1 MEKES
6 YKKYLDPAFI
16 ANYSNLKL
24 TTNMVLEGFM
34 IGIHS
39 SPMKGFSAEFSQHKQ
54 YNPGDPTRFI
64 DWKIFGKTEKYY
76 IKQYEDETN
85 LYANIF
91 LDKTTSMSFKAENST
106 YSKLDYGKQ
115 LAAAI
120 AGIFINQKDSV
131 GYGTIAEKLKVY
143 IPPKSSRQQLKTLLI
158 NIDDQETYD
167 SDTTVDS
174 YDGISIKLSKSG
186 LTVIIS
192 DFLED
197 PDKIIQNILLLRK
210 RKQDIIVFMLADDY
224 EYNLSFKDNST
235 FVDSETGEKLVVRP
249 SQLKKSY
256 KQVYDEQ
263 INKLKNTFTENKI
276 YFKFVTTMT
285 PFDIPLR
292 EIVLIRSKRM

>member
-6 YKKYLDPAFI
+6 YKKYLDPSFI

-91 LDKTTSMSFKAENST
+91 LDKTTSMAFKAENST

-131 GYGTIAEKLKVY
+131 GYGTIADKLKIY

-158 NIDDQETYD
+158 NIDNKETYD
-167 SDTTVDS
+167 SEKTIDS
-174 YDGISIKLSKSG
+174 YEDISLKLSKSG

-197 PDKIIQNILLLRK
+197 PDKIIHNILLLRK
-210 RKQDIIVFMLADDY
+210 RKQDIIIFMIADDY
-224 EYNLSFKDNST
+224 EYNLNFKENST
-235 FVDSETGEKLVVRP
+235 FVDSETGEKLVVKP
-249 SQLKKSY
+249 SQLKKNY
-256 KQVYDEQ
+256 KEVYDDL
-263 INKLKNTFTENKI
+263 IKKYKNTFTENKI
-276 YFKFVTTMT
+276 YFKFVTTLT

-292 EIVLIRSKRM
+292 EIVLIRSKKI

>member
-6 YKKYLDPAFI
+6 YKKYLDPTFI
-16 ANYSNLKL
+16 SNYSNLKL
-24 TTNMVLEGFM
+24 TTDMVLEGF
-34 IGIHS
+34 ILGIHS

-91 LDKTTSMSFKAENST
+91 LDKTLSMSYKAEGSK

-120 AGIFINQKDSV
+120 SGIFINQKDSV
-131 GYGTIAEKLKVY
+131 GYGTIANKLKIY
-143 IPPKSSRQQLKTLLI
+143 IPPKSSRQQLKTLLV
-158 NIDDQETYD
+158 NIDKNDTYD
-167 SDTTVDS
+167 SDRTVDS
-174 YDGISIKLSKSG
+174 YEEISLKLIKSG
-186 LTVIIS
+186 ITVIIS
-192 DFLED
+192 DFLEE
-197 PDKIIQNILLLRK
+197 PDRIISNILLLKK
-210 RKQDIIVFMLADDY
+210 RKQDIIIFMIADDY
-224 EYNLSFKDNST
+224 EYNLEFKNNST
-235 FVDSETGEKLVVRP
+235 FIDSETGEKLVVKP
-249 SQLKKSY
+249 SQLKINY
-256 KQVYDEQ
+256 KGIYDEL
-263 INKLKNTFTENKI
+263 IHKYKKTFSENKI
-276 YFKFVTTMT
+276 YFKFVTTKT

>member
-6 YKKYLDPAFI
+6 YKKYLDPSFI

-24 TTNMVLEGFM
+24 TTNMILEGFM

-91 LDKTTSMSFKAENST
+91 LDKTTSMAFKAEKST

-131 GYGTIAEKLKVY
+131 GYGTIADSLKIY

-158 NIDDQETYD
+158 NIDDKETYD
-167 SDTTVDS
+167 SETTADS
-174 YDGISIKLSKSG
+174 YESVSLKLSKSG

-197 PDKIIQNILLLRK
+197 PDKIIHNILLLRK
-210 RKQDIIVFMLADDY
+210 RKQDIIIFMIADDY
-224 EYNLSFKDNST
+224 EYNLNFKENST
-235 FVDSETGEKLVVRP
+235 FVDSETGEKLVVKP

-256 KQVYDEQ
+256 KEVYDEL
-263 INKLKNTFTENKI
+263 IKKYKNTFTENKI
-276 YFKFVTTMT
+276 YFKFVTTLT

-292 EIVLIRSKRM
+292 EIVLIRSIKI

>member
-1 MEKES
+1 
-6 YKKYLDPAFI
+6 
-16 ANYSNLKL
+16 
-24 TTNMVLEGFM
+24 MVLQGFM
-34 IGIHS
+34 LGIHS

-91 LDKTTSMSFKAENST
+91 LDKTLSMSYKAEGSE

-120 AGIFINQKDSV
+120 TGILINQKDSV
-131 GYGTIAEKLKVY
+131 GYGTIADKLKVY
-143 IPPKSSRQQLKTLLI
+143 VPPKSSRQQLKTLLI
-158 NIDDQETYD
+158 NIDKNDTYD
-167 SDTTVDS
+167 SDKTVNS
-174 YDGISIKLSKSG
+174 YDDISLKLTKSG

-192 DFLED
+192 DFLEN
-197 PDKIIQNILLLRK
+197 PEKIIFNILLLKK
-210 RKQDIIVFMLADDY
+210 RKQDIIIFMIADDS
-224 EYNLSFKDNST
+224 EYNLKFNNNST
-235 FVDSETGEKLVVRP
+235 FIDSETGEKLVIRP

-256 KQVYDEQ
+256 KEVYDS
-263 INKLKNTFTENKI
+263 IIKKYKNTFTENKI
-276 YFKFVTTMT
+276 YFKFVTTKT